1 MDFDQGKA
9 RIMDALLAHGG
20 LRHLVDVGSD
30 VLGNPVF
37 VCDLSAQVMA
47 MSHADGVDRA
57 FWDEFFPGGKMDPD
71 NALAVGRAGIYERVF
86 SDDAPVYGKFDFF
99 EGHFVGARIR
109 SRDEVIGMATIV
121 ERTPLGERDG
131 ELLVVLCQAIVLEMT
146 WQDARGQA
154 SSALLDVVSAA
165 IEGTATGSE
174 LDLRARGARLTLPK
188 RSRVLVIALGMGHSG
203 VLFSFLQDMLQSRL
217 PTSPMVMR
225 HGRLVVLL
233 DLERHGEAIPVH
245 DIQEGLSNVPLRIG
259 AGRAFDT
266 LEGIGNSYRQA
277 RAAMELASHAGHP
290 AILSDYDDW
299 LVEDLLMR
307 AAATGI
313 DLADYIDPV
322 IDRLAEYDRKEG
334 TQLVRTLDAYLR
346 CANNAQA
353 AARMLGVH
361 KNTMYARLERM
372 QRLTDV
378 NLESGETCLSVAL
391 GLRVYRMT
399 EALR

>member
-313 DLADYIDPV
+313 DLADYVDPV